1 MPQAF
6 CGTWAP
12 QAPKVQDP
20 AYRSAS
26 FFLPWYRLQCR
37 GGVRLG
43 SVRRGSVRGK
53 GYRLQKKYHYVRR
66 RPVWLKLLP
75 ILIIACGALIT
86 VLFTMGFLDRVDPVR
101 ITQLLRPS
109 RQPALRELSNEGRY
123 AEVLNWSAEVL
134 ADKPLDS
141 EAWLFRGIAHFY
153 LAVAPDDGAAGG
165 TGTAAGAGLDA
176 AIAALRRARLDEDLR
191 YGNESAYLLGKA
203 YYHKGGFYYGAAI
216 RHFTEALQG
225 GHEPP
230 DVREYLGMAYVRM
243 GDLDT
248 GMEHFATALQRQP
261 NALLFLSVGQLLAR
275 MSRPEDA
282 LEHFHAA
289 VDAAA
294 EPEIEVRARLML
306 GKVQLEHGRYAA
318 ARDQFQQILEIVP
331 GSADAFVFLGD
342 AYAGLGDIV
351 QARAQWRRA
360 RSIDR
365 QHHGAN
371 LRLRG

>member
-1 MPQAF
+1 M
-6 CGTWAP
+6 
-12 QAPKVQDP
+12 
-20 AYRSAS
+20 
-26 FFLPWYRLQCR
+26 
-37 GGVRLG
+37 
-43 SVRRGSVRGK
+43 RRGSVRGK
-53 GYRLQKKYHYVRR
+53 GYRLQKYHYVRR

-101 ITQLLRPS
+101 ITQSLRPS

-123 AEVLNWSAEVL
+123 AEVLNWSAEIL

-141 EAWLFRGIAHFY
+141 EALLFRGIAHFY
-153 LAVAPDDGAAGG
+153 QALAADDGAG
-165 TGTAAGAGLDA
+165 GAGLDS

-191 YGNESAYLLGKA
+191 YRSESSYLLGKA
-203 YYHKGGFYYGAAI
+203 YYHKGGFYYGVAI
-216 RHFTEALQG
+216 RHLTEALQG

-248 GMEHFATALQRQP
+248 GMEHFAAALQRQP

-294 EPEIEVRARLML
+294 ESEVEVRARLML
-306 GKVQLEHGRYAA
+306 GKVLLEHGRYAA
-318 ARDQFQQILEIVP
+318 ARDQFQQILAIVP

-342 AYAGLGDIV
+342 AYAGLGDVV

-360 RSIDR
+360 RSMDR

>member
-1 MPQAF
+1 M
-6 CGTWAP
+6 G
-12 QAPKVQDP
+12 
-20 AYRSAS
+20 
-26 FFLPWYRLQCR
+26 
-37 GGVRLG
+37 
-43 SVRRGSVRGK
+43 RGSVRGK
-53 GYRLQKKYHYVRR
+53 GYRLQKYHYVRR
-66 RPVWLKLLP
+66 RPVWIKLLP
-75 ILIIACGALIT
+75 ILVIACGALIA
-86 VLFTMGFLDRVDPVR
+86 VLFTMGFLDRVDPARV
-101 ITQLLRPS
+101 TQLLRPS

-123 AEVLNWSAEVL
+123 AEVLNWSAEIL
-134 ADKPLDS
+134 AEKPLDS

-153 LAVAPDDGAAGG
+153 LALAADEGVAGG
-165 TGTAAGAGLDA
+165 TGTDVEAGLDS

-191 YGNESAYLLGKA
+191 YGSESAYLLGKA
-203 YYHKGGFYYGAAI
+203 YYHKGGYFYGVAI
-216 RHFTEALQG
+216 SHLAEALQG

-230 DVREYLGMAYVRM
+230 DVREYLGMAYVRL

-275 MSRPEDA
+275 MNRPEDA

-294 EPEIEVRARLML
+294 EQEVEVRARLML
-306 GKVQLEHGRYAA
+306 GKVLLEHGRYVA
-318 ARDQFQQILEIVP
+318 ARDQFQQILETVP

-342 AYAGLGDIV
+342 AYAGLGDVV

-360 RSIDR
+360 RGINR